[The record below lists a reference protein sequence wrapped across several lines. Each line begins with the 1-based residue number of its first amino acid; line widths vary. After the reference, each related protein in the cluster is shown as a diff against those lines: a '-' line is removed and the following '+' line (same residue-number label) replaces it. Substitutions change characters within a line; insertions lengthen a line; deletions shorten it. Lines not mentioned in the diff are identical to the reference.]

1 MILDTEFAA
10 TADYAQYYRSIGWT
24 VVPALSPGEGKQ
36 GQWKRPAVAWR
47 EYQTGVPDDVWQQW
61 YGPQG
66 QFLTRPNIGI
76 LTGKRVFVLDIDLY
90 KTPAAAQWWANVL
103 ALHNSAMDLETVS
116 QRTGGGGRQLFF
128 SAPAGWTPPT
138 GKTPI
143 GIDIRGMGGFA
154 VLPPS
159 RHESGRQYEWE
170 AGHEPSELAVMEAPQ
185 WLCEEIDRLIVE
197 NGGQPTGTPAQRTAT
212 PSLSV
217 SPIARVI
224 QDGRETLMARHVWG
238 WIVNLRRGAPWK
250 PIGGPLEAEF
260 ADAFQA
266 YVRKVKPRLVEPGAT
281 AEDLLE
287 REGRGVTA
295 YREKWDAAMALWDTK
310 IAEYAELP
318 APAREVPEQAP
329 KAQTADGTMYNPET
343 GEIIDTIRVTIEKVE
358 AEAKAAENRQEKIA
372 AGENGA
378 ANIDGEFSAAPDD
391 GEDGFDFP
399 EYDWP
404 DASKIPQREFIYG
417 DHYIRKFVS
426 TDISP
431 GGVGKS
437 SLVMAEAL
445 AMASG
450 RPLLGIQPPDKVT
463 VAYWNGEDPLDEL
476 KRRSAAIIRHYV
488 MDKSQVGNRYR
499 LASGRQMPIVLV
511 TESRGDL
518 VVATPVVEKMVRVIL
533 KRKIDV
539 LIIDPFVS
547 SHRVSEND
555 NNAIE
560 RVVKLWAQIADAT
573 NCAVNLVHHSRKTNG
588 AEVTVEDGRGAV
600 ALLAA
605 ARSARAL
612 NQMSEVEAGKYG
624 IENRRYYFR
633 ADNGKSNLTPPP
645 EGAHWYRL
653 QSVTLPNGPMGT
665 DGDKVGVVTSWEL
678 PDPMKGV
685 TADELKLVQ
694 NVVAAGEW
702 RKDVQSP
709 QWVGFAVAKAL
720 NLNLDN
726 PQDRAKVKTMV
737 QTWLG
742 TGALETVSKTD
753 SKRRERVFVVVGRW
767 VGETD

>member
-1 MILDTEFAA
+1 MNIDSEFASA
-10 TADYAQYYRSIGWT
+10 ADWAQYYRSIGWT
-24 VVPALSPGEGKQ
+24 VVPALSPGEGNQ

-47 EYQTGVPDDVWQQW
+47 EYQSGVPDDVWQEW

-66 QFLTRPNIGI
+66 KFIARPNVGL

-90 KTPAAAQWWANVL
+90 KTPAAAQWWARVL

-128 SAPAGWTPPT
+128 SAPPAWTPPT
-138 GKTPI
+138 NRTPI

-159 RHESGRQYEWE
+159 RHESGKAYEWE
-170 AGHEPSELAVMEAPQ
+170 DGHEPNELAIMEAPA
-185 WLCEEIDRLIVE
+185 WLCAEIDKLVE
-197 NGGQPTGTPAQRTAT
+197 EHGGQPASGAQAQRTAT
-212 PSLSV
+212 PDVSI
-217 SPIARVI
+217 SPIAHVV
-224 QDGRETLMARHVWG
+224 QDGRESVMSRHVWG
-238 WIVNLRRGAPWK
+238 WVVNLYRGAPIQLTK
-250 PIGGPLEAEF
+250 AAQEEECVA
-260 ADAFQA
+260 AFQS
-266 YVRKVKPRLVEPGAT
+266 YVRKVKSRLVDPSAGTE
-281 AEDLLE
+281 ELLE
-287 REGRGVTA
+287 REGRGITA
-295 YREKWDAAMALWDTK
+295 YREKWAAAMALWDTRVAK
-310 IAEYAELP
+310 HAELP
-318 APAREVPEQAP
+318 PPAREVPDPAP
-329 KAQTADGTMYNPET
+329 KAQTADGTTYNPET
-343 GEIIDTIRVTIEKVE
+343 GEIIE
-358 AEAKAAENRQEKIA
+358 AIVGAAKAAENA
-372 AGENGA
+372 
-378 ANIDGEFSAAPDD
+378 DEFSAAPDD
-391 GEDGFDFP
+391 EAEGGFDFP

-404 DASKIPQREFIYG
+404 DASQIPQRQFIYG

-488 MDKSQVGNRYR
+488 MDKDQVGNRYR

-518 VVATPVVEKMVRVIL
+518 VVATPVVEAMVKVIL

-573 NCAVNLVHHSRKTNG
+573 NCSVNLVHHSRKTNG

-742 TGALETVSKTD
+742 SGALETVNRTD
-753 SKRRERVFVVVGRW
+753 AKRRERVFVVVGRW

>member
-1 MILDTEFAA
+1 MSIDSEFAG
-10 TADYAQYYRSIGWT
+10 TVDWAQFYRSIGWT
-24 VVPALSPGEGKQ
+24 VVPALTPGEGKQ

-47 EYQTGVPDDVWQQW
+47 EYQSGVPEDVWQQW
-61 YGPQG
+61 YGQQG
-66 QFLTRPNIGI
+66 RFLARPNVGL
-76 LTGKRVFVLDIDLY
+76 LTGKRVFVVDLDLY
-90 KTPAAAQWWANVL
+90 KTPAAAQWWARVL
-103 ALHNSAMDLETVS
+103 ALHNNGMDVETVS

-128 SAPAGWTPPT
+128 SAPTGWTPPT

-159 RHESGRQYEWE
+159 KHESGSQYEWE
-170 AGHEPSELAVMEAPQ
+170 DGHEPGEIGVMEAPQ
-185 WLCEEIDRLIVE
+185 WLCTEIDNLIVE
-197 NGGQPTGTPAQRTAT
+197 HGGQPVGTQQAQKTAT
-212 PSLSV
+212 PNLSV
-217 SPIARVI
+217 SPIARLV
-224 QDGRETLMARHVWG
+224 QDGRESLMARHVWG

-250 PIGGPLEAEF
+250 LIGGPLEAEI
-260 ADAFQA
+260 AEAFQA
-266 YVRKVKPRLVEPGAT
+266 YVRKVKPRLVEPGTAT
-281 AEDLLE
+281 EDLLE
-287 REGRGVTA
+287 REGRGITA
-295 YREKWDAAMALWDTK
+295 YRAKWNAAWALWDTK
-310 IAEYAELP
+310 VAEYAELP
-318 APAREVPEQAP
+318 APVREVPEQAP
-329 KAQTADGTMYNPET
+329 KAQTADGTRYNPET
-343 GEIIDTIRVTIEKVE
+343 GEIIE
-358 AEAKAAENRQEKIA
+358 AIKGAVAQAAAETSAAENT
-372 AGENGA
+372 
-378 ANIDGEFSAAPDD
+378 DEFSAAPDD

-488 MDKSQVGNRYR
+488 MDRGQVGNRYR

-518 VVATPVVEKMVRVIL
+518 VVATPVVEKMVKIIL

-694 NVVAAGEW
+694 NVVASGEW

-726 PQDRAKVKTMV
+726 PQERAKAKTMV

-742 TGALETVSKTD
+742 TGALETVSKID